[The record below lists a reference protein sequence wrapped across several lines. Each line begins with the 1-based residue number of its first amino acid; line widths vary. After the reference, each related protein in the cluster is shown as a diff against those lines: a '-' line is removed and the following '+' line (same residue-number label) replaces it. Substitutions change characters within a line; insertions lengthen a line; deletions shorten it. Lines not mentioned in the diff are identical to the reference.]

1 MSISRQ
7 SCRAQTSSLLLQFL
21 SRVYFPKSWPP
32 CFDFGS
38 VDFNGNTNKDSF
50 SSITVTVEGSQEVH
64 RESWHPS
71 PDRLVKKNSRNL
83 GSKGKDQSH
92 TWRLAPWF
100 LMTCSV
106 YCAYLLFLLVFKS
119 FTSLQ
124 PKSMTAGQQN
134 ISSNSPFRHPFS
146 WLLLAQ
152 TSNYV
157 SMITSSSST
166 WKSPLV
172 SNLASALNT
181 LLK

>member
-7 SCRAQTSSLLLQFL
+7 SCQEQTSGLLLQFL
-21 SRVYFPKSWPP
+21 TRIYFPKSWPP

-50 SSITVTVEGSQEVH
+50 SSITVNVEGSQEVH

-71 PDRLVKKNSRNL
+71 PDRLVQKNSQNL
-83 GSKGKDQSH
+83 GSKGKGQSH

-100 LMTCSV
+100 LMTCSLH
-106 YCAYLLFLLVFKS
+106 CAYLLFLLVFKS
-119 FTSLQ
+119 FTILQ
-124 PKSMTAGQQN
+124 PKNMTAKQQN

-146 WLLLAQ
+146 CLLLAQ

-166 WKSPLV
+166 WKSQLVWPLH
-172 SNLASALNT
+172 ST
-181 LLK
+181 LC

>member
-7 SCRAQTSSLLLQFL
+7 SCREQTSSLGLQLLT
-21 SRVYFPKSWPP
+21 RVYFPKSWPP

-64 RESWHPS
+64 RESCHPS
-71 PDRLVKKNSRNL
+71 PDRLVQKHSWKL
-83 GSKGKDQSH
+83 GSKGKGQLH

-100 LMTCSV
+100 LMTWPL

-119 FTSLQ
+119 FKILQ
-124 PKSMTAGQQN
+124 PKNMTANQQN
-134 ISSNSPFRHPFS
+134 ISPNSPFHHPFS
-146 WLLLAQ
+146 CLLFAQ
-152 TSNYV
+152 TSNCV

-166 WKSPLV
+166 
-172 SNLASALNT
+172 
-181 LLK
+181 